1 MHLLQS
7 GKKSFPLIHN
17 PRSIEYQ
24 TSLKN
29 QKIVKE
35 SEIKEH
41 GEHSNHTD
49 EKKCDLKFCKNRA
62 CNEPISHSTFK
73 YRHQHQQHILEHFKH
88 LIQRC
93 SSRYTLASQSSISE
107 SSSPSNISATIIFH
121 LIFSEQRWNK
131 KPNKSSK
138 KRQPKP
144 KFSPASRSR
153 SYIGQFYHQNKN
165 SAEKPA
171 GKLLRWSSS
180 NRGGSI
186 EKKQFDREYRFL
198 RNSYSIKRK
207 FQLQQQQ
214 QQRTKQNKHIE
225 FLLYNAFVKNSLTA
239 RKY

>member
-24 TSLKN
+24 N
-29 QKIVKE
+29 NPAKIVKE
-35 SEIKEH
+35 IDLKEH
-41 GEHSNHTD
+41 GKHSNHTK
-49 EKKCDLKFCKNRA
+49 EKKCDVKICNYRA
-62 CNEPISHSTFK
+62 CNEPISRSTFK
-73 YRHQHQQHILEHFKH
+73 YRHQHQQHILKH
-88 LIQRC
+88 LKHIIQRC
-93 SSRYTLASQSSISE
+93 SSRYTLASQSSISK

-121 LIFSEQRWNK
+121 LIFLSKQRWNK
-131 KPNKSSK
+131 KSNKSSQQ
-138 KRQPKP
+138 RQPKT
-144 KFSPASRSR
+144 KFSTTSRSR
-153 SYIGQFYHQNKN
+153 SSIGQFYHQNKN

-207 FQLQQQQ
+207 FQHQQQQ